1 VAGKRPSFLQ
11 RFLQF
16 GSPGKTRQRNAALNR
31 IKAGAG
37 QDSSPALGQADPA
50 LNYLLGP

>member
-1 VAGKRPSFLQ
+1 MQ

-16 GSPGKTRQRNAALNR
+16 ANPKVDRQRRAALGR
-31 IKAGAG
+31 IKSGARQG
-37 QDSSPALGQADPA
+37 GSTALGQADPA